1 MPVHIVLLAL
11 EDAALLHSVGGGE
24 FRLEHDRP
32 AALDGAFI
40 VRLCLLFVVG
50 DELAV
55 AEIFRGV
62 HRLRRLFDDREAFL
76 CVVGKGIVDAAL
88 KLLAAGFCDLAEQL
102 ALRVFLLSHERY
114 PPSHSPPA
122 NIPSPMQPCRSIWLM
137 GIRSQS
143 LAPAVPRTRR
153 KPSAAM
159 MPQACR
165 NLFRVMLVTS
175 RCIRGRRCDLRSAP
189 IRGHSL
195 HCGRRKPRRRQGSC
209 LHTERR

>member
-1 MPVHIVLLAL
+1 MSERNTGYQFVSTDTEAVESLLISIYEKITGVSVKPASPEKL
-11 EDAALLHSVGGGE
+11 FIQFVAA
-24 FRLEHDRP
+24 
-32 AALDGAFI
+32 
-40 VRLCLLFVVG
+40 VVIQ
-50 DELAV
+50 E
-55 AEIFRGV
+55 RG
-62 HRLRRLFDDREAFL
+62 LNNYT
-76 CVVGKGIVDAAL
+76 GN
-88 KLLAAGFCDLAEQL
+88 Q
-102 ALRVFLLSHERY
+102 
-114 PPSHSPPA
+114 

-189 IRGHSL
+189 IHGRSL
-195 HCGRRKPRRRQGSC
+195 HCGRKKPRRRQGSC